1 MLSILVMSTHTHE
14 KRGGHLDSSLFLIS
28 PSFLTSFYSLCFSVS
43 FLSDHSLPSA
53 SLPVPA
59 PPTTGPREI
68 ILSENLNSSPSA
80 STPSVTRKFPVVS
93 RINLNLVVHIF
104 CIYLTS
110 SRHPSSSHPPVVPN
124 SLSFLRCRVVSHTS
138 GGFWLFLLS

>member
-1 MLSILVMSTHTHE
+1 MRNVEVTLTPLSSSSPHPFLPHST
-14 KRGGHLDSSLFLIS
+14 
-28 PSFLTSFYSLCFSVS
+28 V
-43 FLSDHSLPSA
+43 SA
-53 SLPVPA
+53 SLSVFYLIILCPLPHSQSP